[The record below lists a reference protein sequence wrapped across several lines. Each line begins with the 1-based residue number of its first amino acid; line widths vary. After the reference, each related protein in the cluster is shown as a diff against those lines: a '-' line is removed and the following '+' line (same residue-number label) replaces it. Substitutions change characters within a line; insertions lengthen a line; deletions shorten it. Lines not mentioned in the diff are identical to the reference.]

1 MLRLATA
8 VALLAAAQTTGGAPA
23 AGPPTTVNWLH
34 QPTSREM
41 ASCMTPLLS
50 GGGVATINLQCRTM
64 GDGRVARCK
73 VTENTQ
79 SADPRYE
86 QAAICAA
93 KFFRIETTDGAGHAV
108 LGVAVN
114 IPFRLEPPTPAPA
127 QPKAE

>member
-1 MLRLATA
+1 MLQLATA
-8 VALLAAAQTTGGAPA
+8 LAVLAVAQTTAGTPGAGA
-23 AGPPTTVNWLH
+23 PTTVNWLH

-64 GDGRVARCK
+64 GEGRVARCK

-93 KFFRIETTDGAGHAV
+93 KFFRIETTDETGHAV
-108 LGVAVN
+108 LGVPVN
-114 IPFRLEPPTPAPA
+114 IPFRLEPPH
-127 QPKAE
+127 PKAE